1 MTVQNANI
9 DYCGIITLLK
19 NLVQIGK
26 CTEKEAQKI
35 ASYLSVQDGVEIILF
50 PRFSLH
56 LVIAIGAKVG
66 SVCCC
71 KEVN

>member
-1 MTVQNANI
+1 MTVQNVNI

-19 NLVQIGK
+19 NLVQSGK

-50 PRFSLH
+50 P
-56 LVIAIGAKVG
+56 
-66 SVCCC
+66 
-71 KEVN
+71 

>member
-1 MTVQNANI
+1 MTVQNVNI

-35 ASYLSVQDGVEIILF
+35 ASYLCAGWCGDHSV
-50 PRFSLH
+50 SLIF
-56 LVIAIGAKVG
+56 VAFGDSYWGK
-66 SVCCC
+66 SV
-71 KEVN
+71 VVFVAVRR

>member
-1 MTVQNANI
+1 MTVQNVNI

-19 NLVQIGK
+19 NLVQIGE

-50 PRFSLH
+50 P
-56 LVIAIGAKVG
+56 
-66 SVCCC
+66 
-71 KEVN
+71 

>member
-1 MTVQNANI
+1 MTVQNVNI

-35 ASYLSVQDGVEIILF
+35 ASYLFVQDGVEIILF
-50 PRFSLH
+50 P
-56 LVIAIGAKVG
+56 
-66 SVCCC
+66 
-71 KEVN
+71 

>member
-1 MTVQNANI
+1 MKVRRIAAFLLAGTMTVQNVNI

-19 NLVQIGK
+19 KLVRIGK

-50 PRFSLH
+50 P
-56 LVIAIGAKVG
+56 
-66 SVCCC
+66 
-71 KEVN
+71 